1 VERVS
6 AIRFRFLTLL
16 LMMLLHDRDRRNRG
30 DRCCRR
36 R

>member
-1 VERVS
+1 MKRMS

-16 LMMLLHDRDRRNRG
+16 LMMLLRDRKNRG
-30 DRCCRR
+30 DRCYRR